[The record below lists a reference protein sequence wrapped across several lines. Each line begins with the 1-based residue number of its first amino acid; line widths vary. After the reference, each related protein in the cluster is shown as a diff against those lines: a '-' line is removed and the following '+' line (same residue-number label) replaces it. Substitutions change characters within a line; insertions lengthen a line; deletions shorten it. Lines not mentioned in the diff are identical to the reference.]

1 MKASVLFGTRK
12 GLTVVAVVYVC
23 CLWCALRANAFQGC
37 HQANW
42 MSAAPFRR
50 AKMSDV
56 PSNSRRLCLTPIW
69 SLAATSCKCS
79 KHEVVDLRV
88 K

>member
-1 MKASVLFGTRK
+1 MLC
-12 GLTVVAVVYVC
+12 VC
-23 CLWCALRANAFQGC
+23 CLWCALQANAFQGR
-37 HQANW
+37 HQANS

-50 AKMSDV
+50 AKMSEV
-56 PSNSRRLCLTPIW
+56 SINSRWLRLTPIW

-79 KHEVVDLRV
+79 KHEVVDLMV